1 MTKENVIQVSP
12 YKYVKDVT
20 IPLKTTISRADALKA
35 FYDLRDQVADL
46 PEITLEEINAE
57 IESARAERKR

>member
-1 MTKENVIQVSP
+1 MTKENVIQFSP
-12 YKYVKDVT
+12 YKYVKDIT

-46 PEITLEEINAE
+46 PEITLEQINA
-57 IESARAERKR
+57 